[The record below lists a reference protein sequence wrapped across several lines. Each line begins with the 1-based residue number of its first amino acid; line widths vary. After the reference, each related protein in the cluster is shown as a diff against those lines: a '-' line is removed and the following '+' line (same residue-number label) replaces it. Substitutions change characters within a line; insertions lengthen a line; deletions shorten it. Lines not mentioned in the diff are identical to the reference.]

1 MVESWD
7 WLNERTLEI
16 KLIPSARF
24 SDAPPA
30 NGREITAEDV
40 VNQYQRAFKLQPTTQ
55 PAEELTESVTAV
67 EKLTVRFTLDAP
79 FANYM
84 EDVMGQRWNIVMPRE
99 ITPDD
104 VTMTWED
111 HVGQGGGPFL
121 LKSYSQGTSI
131 EFEKNPN
138 YFQESLP
145 YLGGITEPI
154 IPYESTVVAGLR
166 IGKVHVSEIRGSFLI
181 AELLQTAPELQS
193 QSCPYPASFVPEM
206 RTDQPPLNDKRV
218 RQALSMGIN
227 SEAMG
232 TVAYAGHFF
241 PKYSPVHQ
249 GFGTGRSP

>member
-7 WLNERTLEI
+7 WLDERTLEI

-79 FANYM
+79 FATYM

-104 VTMTWED
+104 VTITWED

-166 IGKVHVSEIRGSFLI
+166 IGQGPRLGDSWLLPHRRAPSDCPRAPI
-181 AELLQTAPELQS
+181 AELPVSGLLRPRYADGPAAPE
-193 QSCPYPASFVPEM
+193 
-206 RTDQPPLNDKRV
+206 
-218 RQALSMGIN
+218 
-227 SEAMG
+227 
-232 TVAYAGHFF
+232 
-241 PKYSPVHQ
+241 
-249 GFGTGRSP
+249 